1 MLRVTCD
8 CCGKEVFCGENH
20 HVVKVE
26 VFTTNDPATVT
37 EADLDK
43 DHMEAI
49 AEMLCEAKDGE
60 QSPLE
65 PRTRQF
71 RYDLCDGCL
80 RRYVRDPLGRETAP
94 KFHFSAN

>member
-8 CCGKEVFCGENH
+8 CCGKEVSSGENH

-26 VFTTNDPATVT
+26 VFVANDPAPLS

-49 AEMLCEAKDGE
+49 AEMLREDKDSDP
-60 QSPLE
+60 SPVE

-71 RYDLCDGCL
+71 RYDLCDGCR
-80 RRYVRDPLGRETAP
+80 RRYVRDPLGREAAP
-94 KFHFSAN
+94 KFLFSAN